1 MLNYFHKLD
10 DNNWFMNILE
20 TVVPLV
26 DIVLSLLIFSTFWPV
41 FQNCMW
47 NGTPVQGA
55 FEGPFATILVKKPL
69 AAATT
74 TSLAGIWIH
83 ILDEHHEYD
92 YGHQIHPLKHFII
105 ISINTEV
112 VSSCPITQKERQNS
126 TRTCNT
132 IVFGELA
139 LWEACLDYYNIYYN
153 VSQCTAQSY
162 QTTQPP
168 HDPEGMLLLLSF
180 TLNWRLSYLTLCS
193 ILANTGASK
202 QITQIVVS

>member
-1 MLNYFHKLD
+1 M
-10 DNNWFMNILE
+10 
-20 TVVPLV
+20 
-26 DIVLSLLIFSTFWPV
+26 
-41 FQNCMW
+41 FQNCRW

-139 LWEACLDYYNIYYN
+139 LWEACLDYYNIYTIMFHN
-153 VSQCTAQSY
+153 AQHRATKLPSHHM
-162 QTTQPP
+162 TQR
-168 HDPEGMLLLLSF
+168 ECCSCSLLL
-180 TLNWRLSYLTLCS
+180 
-193 ILANTGASK
+193 
-202 QITQIVVS
+202 